1 MIEQVAADLLNGK
14 MKHEVLLKL
23 REGMYEG
30 QTMKYT
36 NDRTANNIL
45 LKALKHFKFEL
56 QQTKDEMRVLAY
68 NRMLAVYEDAVSV
81 GDRTNAL
88 KALDMMNKLYGIE
101 EPQKV
106 DINADDDIRKVNINK
121 IAIFIELFVFLL
133 FDFDLVLGLFF
144 LFITFFC
151 ILYTSD

>member
-14 MKHEVLLKL
+14 MKHEVLYKL

-36 NDRTANNIL
+36 NERTANNVL
-45 LKALKHFKFEL
+45 LKALEHFKFEL

-68 NRMLAVYEDAVSV
+68 NRMLSIYEDAVDA
-81 GDRTNAL
+81 GDRSNAL

-106 DINADDDIRKVNINK
+106 DINADVNIRKVNIRFGAALNNV
-121 IAIFIELFVFLL
+121 E
-133 FDFDLVLGLFF
+133 D
-144 LFITFFC
+144 ITD
-151 ILYTSD
+151 IKEEADEE

>member
-14 MKHEVLLKL
+14 MKHEVLYKL

-36 NDRTANNIL
+36 NERTANNVL
-45 LKALKHFKFEL
+45 LKALEHFKFEL

-68 NRMLAVYEDAVSV
+68 NRMLSIYEDAVDA
-81 GDRTNAL
+81 GDRSNAL

-106 DINADDDIRKVNINK
+106 DINADVNIRKVNIRFGAALNNV
-121 IAIFIELFVFLL
+121 E
-133 FDFDLVLGLFF
+133 D
-144 LFITFFC
+144 ITD
-151 ILYTSD
+151 IKEEEDEEQG

>member
-1 MIEQVAADLLNGK
+1 
-14 MKHEVLLKL
+14 
-23 REGMYEG
+23 MYEG

-45 LKALKHFKFEL
+45 LKALEHFKFEL

-88 KALDMMNKLYGIE
+88 KALDMMNKLYGVE

-106 DINADDDIRKVNINK
+106 DINADVNIRKVTIRFGAALNNV
-121 IAIFIELFVFLL
+121 E
-133 FDFDLVLGLFF
+133 DLDDEEQG
-144 LFITFFC
+144 
-151 ILYTSD
+151 

>member
-1 MIEQVAADLLNGK
+1 MARSMKQQDVIEQVAADLLNGK

-45 LKALKHFKFEL
+45 LKALEHFKFEL

-88 KALDMMNKLYGIE
+88 KALDMMNKLYGVE

-106 DINADDDIRKVNINK
+106 DINADVNIRKINIRFGAALNDIK
-121 IAIFIELFVFLL
+121 DLDELE
-133 FDFDLVLGLFF
+133 DLQDEEQG
-144 LFITFFC
+144 
-151 ILYTSD
+151 